1 MTLAQIIAAD
11 PGSPLALDDRIDFR
25 FDITRNPEPDQASDM
40 FFVEVIA
47 TYYGEDYGTVERFTT
62 DDPYSAVEAARIAQA
77 YPDLEERDDFYN
89 QMADFYGLER

>member
-1 MTLAQIIAAD
+1 MTLDQIIAAD

-47 TYYGEDYGTVERFTT
+47 TYYGEDAGLVERFTT
-62 DDPYSAVEAARIAQA
+62 DDPGSAVEAARIAQA
-77 YPDLEERDDFYN
+77 YPDMEEREGVYN
-89 QMADFYGLER
+89 QMADFYGMER